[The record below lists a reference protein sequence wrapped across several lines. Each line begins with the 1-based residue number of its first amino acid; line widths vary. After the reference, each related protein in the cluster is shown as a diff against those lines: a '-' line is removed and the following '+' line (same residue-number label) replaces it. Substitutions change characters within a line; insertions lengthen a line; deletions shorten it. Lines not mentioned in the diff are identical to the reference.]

1 MQTFQ
6 LKPSF
11 AGGELTPALYGR
23 TDLQKY
29 DVGAAVL
36 ENAIVQ
42 RYGGVTRRPGFRHV
56 AQTAGSHKA
65 RLIPFSYNAE
75 QNYVLE
81 FTDKKVRVFANGE
94 PLYIDNT
101 LVEVTTPYTEAELP
115 QIKYTQSADMLFLA
129 HPNHHPAAI
138 TRTLTGWTWEELDI
152 TNGPFDDPNTT
163 DTTLRLETYDSVK
176 HVYTN
181 LGVIKAPFYTSG
193 DELVTVHMKD
203 YGAPAT
209 WTTQEWNYTRRWVTV
224 GIPEY
229 DYNVDTQQYVKG
241 SHPLYNLPTKQYL
254 QNGEQV
260 ITPIADTPF
269 PVNTSEIWF
278 RADVQINSQEG
289 SEYGGFSFALC
300 FDDDTDHPIGV
311 IYNKVGYY
319 DGGRASGTY
328 ISPFTSGDAAN
339 YIGPHFNSE
348 SLNDGDYSHYSPYLS
363 DIFYEN
369 VTYGQGKD
377 WTTVVIR
384 VSQKRLM
391 VYHDGNVVF
400 SYYNPTYKQG
410 NNITHFLTNIGS
422 DCVSNIIIADFDISD
437 KSLVGA
443 GAAVAGSE
451 IVESGKYLF
460 NSDGT
465 LNLIASDD
473 LFDDGM
479 LDQLVRL
486 GHIVPAAYKKG
497 VPGTDDLSIDCVPG
511 ASVYVESFG
520 FWEGYF
526 EVFRQDEL
534 KQWTSLKKQSG
545 NRTANYNMTFQNDE
559 TEIKHYKVE
568 STDFD
573 NSEKE
578 GEDPDQ
584 RGYVTIQAFSNN
596 YDGIVRIK
604 SVENPQLAHVYI
616 YRDVGSP
623 KETLDWSLQAWSP
636 RNGYPQ
642 AVGFYEDRLVFGG
655 SPTHPQTYWASKTG
669 DYLNFGTSYP
679 GRDDDAIT
687 GSLASGKMNDIKAIV
702 SFGEM
707 VMLTS
712 GGEYRVSG
720 SNGQNFTPTTQQ
732 ARAQEYRGITDV
744 PPVVIGGRIL
754 YVQRGGRII
763 RDLAYSYD
771 VDKYTGDEVNI
782 LASHLFDGQEI
793 ISMTY
798 QQTPESVLWCVRSDG
813 VLLGMTYIK
822 EQDVYAWHRHT
833 TQGQFIDVCTI
844 PGAVEDELWAVV
856 KRGNDYFVE
865 QMAKHSDNIYTDAA
879 AIYEST
885 TAQNYMDGLTWLANQ
900 TVKVVGDGKVLDDET
915 VSAAGRIDLSK
926 SCNRIVTGY
935 GYDTTVTTLPIEMNG
950 QDGTWGSRK
959 KRIQNMCVMFKE
971 TLGGWFGFNGK
982 PMDEIK
988 WMYGEGSTVFDGK
1001 KKMALPQANY
1011 NETLMLTI
1019 KQLDPYP
1026 MTILSIIP
1034 EVLPGG

>member
-129 HPNHHPAAI
+129 HPNHHPGSI
-138 TRTLTGWTWEELDI
+138 TRTLDGWIYEVLDI
-152 TNGPFDDPNTT
+152 DNGPFDDPNTT
-163 DTTLRLETYDSVK
+163 DTEVRVEPIYANPGKSV
-176 HVYTN
+176 
-181 LGVIKAPFYTSG
+181 APFYEG
-193 DELVTVHMKD
+193 DTYTTTHMSSD
-203 YGAPAT
+203 YGDPVT
-209 WTTQEWNYTRRWVTV
+209 WEVSTYIPEDANNKRRWVTIGDPASDWNTETGEPVV
-224 GIPEY
+224 G
-229 DYNVDTQQYVKG
+229 G
-241 SHPLYNLPTKQYL
+241 HPLYNLPTKKYIQYGSHKVL
-254 QNGEQV
+254 PV
-260 ITPIADTPF
+260 SDTEF
-269 PVNTSEIWF
+269 SSFIDEIWF
-278 RADVQINSQEG
+278 RADIQVNSQSG
-289 SEYGGFSFALC
+289 SFEFAAC
-300 FDDDTDHPIGV
+300 FDGDTSKPVGV
-311 IYNKVGYY
+311 VNNKVGYFDPSTGDY
-319 DGGRASGTY
+319 V
-328 ISPFTSGDAAN
+328 SPLTAGDTEN
-339 YIGPHFNSE
+339 YIGPQYTFDSYY
-348 SLNDGDYSHYSPYLS
+348 DGGYTHYSPYLPNV
-363 DIFYEN
+363 FYEYEL
-369 VTYGQGKD
+369 YGQGKT
-377 WTTVVIR
+377 WVKLVIR
-384 VSQKRLM
+384 ISNKCVK
-391 VYHDGNVVF
+391 VYHNDHLVYSKESSEPYGE
-400 SYYNPTYKQG
+400 T
-410 NNITHFLTNIGS
+410 ITHFWTNTGG
-422 DCVSNIIIADFDISD
+422 DRLSNIIISTHDISRY
-437 KSLVGA
+437 SLSTQGTPEEYVLDEDDSGFLISSAPLLYDDMVGQLVRVGHVIPA
-443 GAAVAGSE
+443 RYRKGVP
-451 IVESGKYLF
+451 V
-460 NSDGT
+460 
-465 LNLIASDD
+465 ASDD
-473 LFDDGM
+473 SASDNL
-479 LDQLVRL
+479 L
-486 GHIVPAAYKKG
+486 IE
-497 VPGTDDLSIDCVPG
+497 CVPG
-511 ASVYVESFG
+511 ASVYVETFG
-520 FWEGYF
+520 FWEGHV
-526 EVFRQDEL
+526 EVFRKDEL
-534 KQWTSLKKQSG
+534 DEWTSLKKQSG
-545 NRTANYNMTFQNDE
+545 NRTQNYNMTFQNDE
-559 TEIKHYKVE
+559 SEITRYRVN
-568 STDFD
+568 SDDFD
-573 NSEKE
+573 NTVK
-578 GEDPDQ
+578 GDEDPDQ
-584 RGYVTIQAFSNN
+584 RGYVTIQSFSNN
-596 YDGIVRIK
+596 YDGIVRITK
-604 SVENPQLAHVYI
+604 VMDSRNARVKIHKK
-616 YRDVGSP
+616 VGST
-623 KETLDWSLQAWSP
+623 KWTLDWSLQAWSP

-720 SNGQNFTPTTQQ
+720 GNGQNFTPTTQQ

-844 PGAVEDELWAVV
+844 PGTVEDELWAVV
-856 KRGNDYFVE
+856 KRGNDYYVE

-879 AIYEST
+879 AIHDG
-885 TAQNYMDGLTWLANQ
+885 TAQNYMDGLTWLAGQ
-900 TVKVVGDGKVLDDET
+900 TVKVVGDGEALEDAT
-915 VSAAGRIDLSK
+915 VSGAGRIDLAESYE
-926 SCNRIVTGY
+926 RIVTGY

-959 KRIQNMCVMFKE
+959 KRIQNMCVMFRE
-971 TLGGWFGFNGK
+971 TRGGWFGFNNK

-988 WMYGEGSTVFDGK
+988 WMYGEESDVFDGK
-1001 KKMALPQANY
+1001 KKMNLPQANY

-1026 MTILSIIP
+1026 MTILSVIP

>member
-81 FTDKKVRVFANGE
+81 FTDQKVRVFANGE

-163 DTTLRLETYDSVK
+163 EITLTPDRATTTIYNTYVNKGEIQDPFFPSSRCGQKTTTDVNNSKTGTYIYSAMEASFNPTTVPISETK
-176 HVYTN
+176 WKNKT
-181 LGVIKAPFYTSG
+181 L
-193 DELVTVHMKD
+193 KD
-203 YGAPAT
+203 
-209 WTTQEWNYTRRWVTV
+209 
-224 GIPEY
+224 
-229 DYNVDTQQYVKG
+229 
-241 SHPLYNLPTKQYL
+241 
-254 QNGEQV
+254 
-260 ITPIADTPF
+260 
-269 PVNTSEIWF
+269 IWF
-278 RADVQINSQEG
+278 RFDCNTSSAVKLINYIGCFVVQFDDKPQWVGYFVDSVYYFN
-289 SEYGGFSFALC
+289 EYGGYI
-300 FDDDTDHPIGV
+300 DTSY
-311 IYNKVGYY
+311 YNRENYVGPY
-319 DGGRASGTY
+319 DSY
-328 ISPFTSGDAAN
+328 AA
-339 YIGPHFNSE
+339 P
-348 SLNDGDYSHYSPYLS
+348 DHYSPYNTL
-363 DIFYEN
+363 DAL
-369 VTYGQGKD
+369 VK
-377 WTTVVIR
+377 WVIHIGTGG
-384 VSQKRLM
+384 VW
-391 VYHDGNVVF
+391 VYHNDHLVY
-400 SYYNPTYKQG
+400 SKECTQG
-410 NNITHFLTNIGS
+410 SKITSFRVGGGATKRY
-422 DCVSNIIIADFDISD
+422 SNIFIADYDCSAMTLEHGDIDIPDGRALLTASGPIFTD
-437 KSLVGA
+437 EMVG
-443 GAAVAGSE
+443 
-451 IVESGKYLF
+451 
-460 NSDGT
+460 
-465 LNLIASDD
+465 
-473 LFDDGM
+473 
-479 LDQLVRL
+479 QLVRL
-486 GHIVPAAYKKG
+486 GHTVPAQYSKG
-497 VPGTDDLSIDCVPG
+497 VPGTHDTLTVRCVPG
-511 ASVYVESFG
+511 SSVYVESFG

-526 EVFRQDEL
+526 QVEKLNDEGN
-534 KQWTSLKKQSG
+534 WVVLKKQSG
-545 NRTANYNMTFQNDE
+545 NRSSNYNMTFQNDDDVIRE
-559 TEIKHYKVE
+559 YRVT
-568 STDFD
+568 SDDFD
-573 NSEKE
+573 ISVKT
-578 GEDPDQ
+578 GEDENQ
-584 RGYVTIQAFSNN
+584 RGYVTIQAFSND
-596 YDGIVRIK
+596 YDGILRILEVVDSTHAK
-604 SVENPQLAHVYI
+604 TEI
-616 YRDVGSP
+616 Y
-623 KETLDWSLQAWSP
+623 KELGATTATLDWSLQAWSIA
-636 RNGYPQ
+636 NGYPQ

-655 SPTHPQTYWASKTG
+655 SPKKPQTYWTSKTG
-669 DYLNFGTSYP
+669 DYLNFGNSYP

-720 SNGQNFTPTTQQ
+720 GNGQNFTPTTQQ

-793 ISMTY
+793 VSMAY

-844 PGAVEDELWAVV
+844 PGTVEDELWAVV
-856 KRGNDYFVE
+856 KRGNNYYVE

-879 AIYEST
+879 AIHDG
-885 TAQNYMDGLTWLANQ
+885 TAKNYMDGLTWLAGQ
-900 TVKVVGDGKVLDDET
+900 TVKVVGDGEALEDVT
-915 VSAAGRIDLSK
+915 VSGAGRIDLAESYG
-926 SCNRIVTGY
+926 RIVTGY

-971 TLGGWFGFNGK
+971 TRGGWFGFNNK

-988 WMYGEGSTVFDGK
+988 WIYGEGDDVFDGK
-1001 KKMALPQANY
+1001 KKMNLPQANY

-1019 KQLDPYP
+1019 KQLEPYP
-1026 MTILSIIP
+1026 MTILSVIP